1 MTAPDERTAAGLA
14 DPVSAEA
21 GDASAPTEDAT
32 TTEAATSGDATAED
46 ATSDRPDD
54 AIVLHITDFEGPL
67 DLLLSLIEREDLDIT
82 AVSLVEVTEQYLKQ
96 LRSAESINL
105 AALADFVAVG
115 ARLLLLKSR
124 ALLPREAVDD
134 EDSEEDETDPEALVA
149 ALQEYRRFKR
159 AADHLRGLEEEH
171 RTVYRREA
179 PPPEVPLPTGLD
191 GVSLDSLVE
200 LFREVLERLPEEEER
215 PAVQRD
221 PVRLRD
227 RIQRLVSRLEGQNHV
242 SFRELIS
249 EARSRIEVVVDFMA
263 VLELIKARYLE
274 ASQSSAF
281 GDIELV
287 RTTEAPSAAE
297 VEAELSGEF
306 DLE

>member
-14 DPVSAEA
+14 DPVSVEA
-21 GDASAPTEDAT
+21 GAASAPG
-32 TTEAATSGDATAED
+32 AAA
-46 ATSDRPDD
+46 RDD
-54 AIVLHITDFEGPL
+54 DGAIVLRIPDFEGPL

-82 AVSLVEVTEQYLKQ
+82 AVSLVQVTEQYLRQ

-124 ALLPREAVDD
+124 ALLPRDD
-134 EDSEEDETDPEALVA
+134 VADDTSEEDETDPEALVA

-159 AADHLRGLEEEH
+159 AADHLRGLEDEH

-179 PPPEVPLPTGLD
+179 PPPELPLPTGLD
-191 GVSLDSLVE
+191 GVSLDALVQ
-200 LFREVLERLPEEEER
+200 LFRDVLERLPEEEER
-215 PAVQRD
+215 PAVERE
-221 PVRLRD
+221 PIRLRD
-227 RIQRLVSRLEGQNHV
+227 RIQRLVSRLEGSNRV
-242 SFRELIS
+242 SFRDIIS
-249 EARSRIEVVVDFMA
+249 EATSRIEVVIDFMA

-274 ASQSSAF
+274 ATQSAAF

-287 RTTEAPSAAE
+287 RTTEAPTAAQ
-297 VEAELSGEF
+297 VETELAGEF